1 MEHTL
6 QKGKYYLGDPCF
18 ALNEDMHHDVWGT
31 IYDYQSGKFDLTENN
46 DFIIVHSTHYGDGQ
60 YFDTKKRKY
69 NIESGTIGLIPF
81 HLIDNIELA
90 KKNGRIFEFFDD
102 ISFIYDAGIFI
113 IKSSIYIIEID
124 TINREFYDEEN
135 EDHYLINDEKVSY
148 RDDDVNSEF
157 NDIYHDEY
165 LNSDSDE
172 EVEKE
177 ERTFFKK
184 K

>member
-1 MEHTL
+1 MSS
-6 QKGKYYLGDPCF
+6 Y
-18 ALNEDMHHDVWGT
+18 W
-31 IYDYQSGKFDLTENN
+31 
-46 DFIIVHSTHYGDGQ
+46 FIIIVSLVLFNYLFSTVL
-60 YFDTKKRKY
+60 
-69 NIESGTIGLIPF
+69 NLIN
-81 HLIDNIELA
+81 D
-90 KKNGRIFEFFDD
+90 KNWKSD
-102 ISFIYDAGIFI
+102 IPSNM
-113 IKSSIYIIEID
+113 K
-124 TINREFYDEEN
+124 EFYDEEN